1 MSLKGP
7 RLLAVVLSAL
17 SVLGALGQGTFQ
29 NLNFEAA
36 NVPIVPAGQYGSDV
50 AVSNGVPGW
59 DVYIG
64 GFPRPTMFHNNL
76 SLGGAAVAIYGPQ
89 WFPDQILE
97 GNYTVSLQPSTAGPP
112 TTAAIGQTGRVPA
125 TAESLMFYGTGA
137 YTVTFAGQPIPLVA
151 LGSTS
156 TYTIFGGD
164 ISTFANQTGEL
175 LLQGGGLLD
184 AIQFSGQRIPEPG
197 IFGLSAL
204 GTLLLGWP
212 LLRRRPSIR
221 NQIEL

>member
-1 MSLKGP
+1 M
-7 RLLAVVLSAL
+7 RLPFTATLVAALALLVAD
-17 SVLGALGQGTFQ
+17 APAQGTFQ
-29 NLNFEAA
+29 NLDFEAA

-64 GFPRPTMFHNNL
+64 GFPRSTMIHNNM
-76 SLGGAAVAIYGPQ
+76 SLGGAEVAIYGPQ
-89 WFPDQILE
+89 WLPNQILE

-112 TTAAIGQTGRVPA
+112 TTTAIGQTGRVPA

-184 AIQFSGQRIPEPG
+184 AIQFSSQRTPEPS
-197 IFGLSAL
+197 IFGLFTLGAL
-204 GTLLLGWP
+204 LVGWCA
-212 LLRRRPSIR
+212 LRRR
-221 NQIEL
+221 Q